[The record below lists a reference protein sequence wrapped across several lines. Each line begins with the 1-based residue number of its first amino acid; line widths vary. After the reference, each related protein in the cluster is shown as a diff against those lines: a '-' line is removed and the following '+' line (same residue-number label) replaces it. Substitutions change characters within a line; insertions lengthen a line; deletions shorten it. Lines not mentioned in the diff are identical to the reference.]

1 MRRFR
6 PTDPATAALGGHQ
19 TSTVLCDPPPAD
31 RPGAIG
37 GAAAPPLF
45 GAPLAA
51 PPIPGPD
58 QFMRK
63 PGAGPRVWPPWT
75 PGSTH
80 GAHTDPPAAFLRA
93 TARPAADVRPA
104 PRDPAPNFCP
114 STTGEH
120 GLGSRLGTWSWRA
133 NTRSIAGIFGG
144 ARVVLPG
151 IEEGQRAVAVINVNA
166 KPTVISFPTAHRAGW
181 KGGRLDEGP
190 RLQSRDRRYS
200 RRGQHKRGRQE
211 RAARPAE
218 MEKAL
223 VRRVT
228 QAERPPPRVR
238 RPILFIADRLSE
250 TTPLVGSTQASIRPE
265 KREPSAIPG
274 TRSGHRHPI
283 SRAGFGLARH
293 PAGIYQGV
301 GSGYLHSVDQGRL
314 FRCRPFAKRCS
325 GTAVLN
331 SAPK

>member
-51 PPIPGPD
+51 PPIRGPD

-104 PRDPAPNFCP
+104 LVTPRQISVRLRLESMVWAPV
-114 STTGEH
+114 
-120 GLGSRLGTWSWRA
+120 WA
-133 NTRSIAGIFGG
+133 
-144 ARVVLPG
+144 
-151 IEEGQRAVAVINVNA
+151 
-166 KPTVISFPTAHRAGW
+166 
-181 KGGRLDEGP
+181 
-190 RLQSRDRRYS
+190 
-200 RRGQHKRGRQE
+200 RGRGTRIRGELLGYSAE
-211 RAARPAE
+211 RASSFLASR
-218 MEKAL
+218 KVSVAL
-223 VRRVT
+223 YC
-228 QAERPPPRVR
+228 
-238 RPILFIADRLSE
+238 
-250 TTPLVGSTQASIRPE
+250 VGW
-265 KREPSAIPG
+265 
-274 TRSGHRHPI
+274 I
-283 SRAGFGLARH
+283 S
-293 PAGIYQGV
+293 
-301 GSGYLHSVDQGRL
+301 
-314 FRCRPFAKRCS
+314 
-325 GTAVLN
+325 VL
-331 SAPK
+331 